1 MPRWRPLPEELD
13 PQIKEFASQLRRL
26 VDRSGMSV
34 ATIADRTG
42 YSKSSWERYLNGRLL
57 PPRGATQALAEV
69 TGTDVRHLGT
79 MWELAERAWSRSEM
93 RHDATMEA
101 ISVAQ
106 ARAALGEFGDEPS
119 QGKKRGLGRGR
130 GKDKTAKDKGGA
142 PGNGAVP
149 GADAGP
155 VAPPPVSPPAAPA
168 PGPVS
173 APPPADDGDTAV
185 FRAVRATREE
195 DSGGAPADAVPSD
208 APSSDA
214 GEGATRG
221 IRAAAVEAPPET
233 PSAPPRRPQG
243 GHYAAPSATPSA
255 PGPQRVD
262 PASWGANRGTARRTG
277 APNVSHDTR
286 QGMSPDASGSGAG
299 PRTTA
304 LPAGD
309 VPGPPAPAGP
319 TGPAGSGGSGRRRV
333 TMFLAGVVGALVVIA
348 AAVLLF
354 DLTGKDET
362 VAKPSPSASKKDT
375 KLPAGVKCQGAD
387 CTGKDPENMG
397 CGGQHAKTTSSAWVG
412 QSYVEV
418 RYSKVCEASWA
429 RVTGAAQGDVV
440 KVEAGK
446 GSQSDEVGATSDA
459 YTEMVAAKS
468 GDAARACATLAT
480 GGNGCTQPG
489 TTAPS
494 RGAQ

>member
-1 MPRWRPLPEELD
+1 
-13 PQIKEFASQLRRL
+13 
-26 VDRSGMSV
+26 
-34 ATIADRTG
+34 
-42 YSKSSWERYLNGRLL
+42 
-57 PPRGATQALAEV
+57 
-69 TGTDVRHLGT
+69 
-79 MWELAERAWSRSEM
+79 
-93 RHDATMEA
+93 
-101 ISVAQ
+101 
-106 ARAALGEFGDEPS
+106 
-119 QGKKRGLGRGR
+119 
-130 GKDKTAKDKGGA
+130 
-142 PGNGAVP
+142 
-149 GADAGP
+149 
-155 VAPPPVSPPAAPA
+155 
-168 PGPVS
+168 
-173 APPPADDGDTAV
+173 
-185 FRAVRATREE
+185 
-195 DSGGAPADAVPSD
+195 
-208 APSSDA
+208 
-214 GEGATRG
+214 
-221 IRAAAVEAPPET
+221 
-233 PSAPPRRPQG
+233 
-243 GHYAAPSATPSA
+243 PSATPSA

-286 QGMSPDASGSGAG
+286 QGMSPDA
-299 PRTTA
+299 
-304 LPAGD
+304 
-309 VPGPPAPAGP
+309 
-319 TGPAGSGGSGRRRV
+319 AGSGGSGRRRV